1 MAKKENETIDPN
13 VPVIDVPQPLSEPKA
28 SDIVEGP
35 PPVEVEEVELDMSLD
50 ARMERAKAALD
61 EAIDAQNQVNAIV
74 AQRTKELDELIIE
87 QSGSGDKN
95 PMSEIQFYL
104 TRQQRKREQK
114 LEQRQRM
121 LENGFDPLE
130 LIKQLDTRA
139 PIDQKQGVRK
149 VDPRAVK
156 PAVPVKP
163 AA

>member
-1 MAKKENETIDPN
+1 MAKKENETIDPSLAAG
-13 VPVIDVPQPLSEPKA
+13 VDSQPLPEPKA
-28 SDIVEGP
+28 DQIISDLP
-35 PPVEVEEVELDMSLD
+35 PAEVKEVELDMSLD
-50 ARMERAKAALD
+50 ARMARAKAALD